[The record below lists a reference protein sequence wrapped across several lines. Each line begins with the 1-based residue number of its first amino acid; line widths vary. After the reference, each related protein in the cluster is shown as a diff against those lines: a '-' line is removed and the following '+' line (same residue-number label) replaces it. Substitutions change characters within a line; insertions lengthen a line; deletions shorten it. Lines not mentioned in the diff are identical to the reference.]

1 MWYKVQWGYFMHI
14 FLIFFFIL
22 AKQCSKEDCTCIKKS
37 SLCRVGLGHFFLCLL
52 SALFHNYPRRR
63 VCITWLPSKALQ
75 FCYLSKIKSLP
86 IPWNY
91 LGARS
96 EKAPVTGKMGA
107 AVTEAPGLQDILKG
121 SLGYLPRLCGLREG
135 PGLLALSR
143 WTKEVLWCSA
153 MALCGLTCSMQSW
166 MPHHIWLQS
175 MHSSVH
181 AGSNHMI
188 MLMHAKKLKQNKIS
202 VSS

>member
-1 MWYKVQWGYFMHI
+1 MGKGRLGREQGRGPPIFHESYLTTVDGSQATLAALKDLGIPSRIFALPPSLKSGPQTLVVHNQFGRQCQKQSTMWYKVQWGYFMHT

-86 IPWNY
+86 IP
-91 LGARS
+91 
-96 EKAPVTGKMGA
+96 
-107 AVTEAPGLQDILKG
+107 
-121 SLGYLPRLCGLREG
+121 
-135 PGLLALSR
+135 
-143 WTKEVLWCSA
+143 
-153 MALCGLTCSMQSW
+153 
-166 MPHHIWLQS
+166 
-175 MHSSVH
+175 
-181 AGSNHMI
+181 
-188 MLMHAKKLKQNKIS
+188 
-202 VSS
+202 